1 MQAVLLIVH
10 VIIAIALIVL
20 ILLQHGKGADAG
32 AAFGSGASSTVFGAR
47 GSASFLSRVT
57 AGLAAGF
64 FVTSLLLGYSATRA
78 SAPSSVVER
87 VPAIPSEQIVIKP
100 GEQAAKPGEQIVVK
114 PDEQAVKPGEPAA
127 KEEPAPQSNAPAAP
141 ADVPQAPPP
150 QPAQ

>member
-32 AAFGSGASSTVFGAR
+32 AAFGSGASATVFGAR

-64 FVTSLLLGYSATRA
+64 FITSLLLGYSATRS

-87 VPAIPSEQIVIKP
+87 VPAAPSEQMVVKP
-100 GEQAAKPGEQIVVK
+100 GEK
-114 PDEQAVKPGEPAA
+114 AVKPGEKAA
-127 KEEPAPQSNAPAAP
+127 KEQPAAPGGAPAAP

>member
-64 FVTSLLLGYSATRA
+64 FVTSLLLGYSATRS

-87 VPAIPSEQIVIKP
+87 VSGIPSEQIVVKPGEQAVKP
-100 GEQAAKPGEQIVVK
+100 GEQAAKPGEQ
-114 PDEQAVKPGEPAA
+114 AA

>member
-10 VIIAIALIVL
+10 VIIAVALIVL

-64 FVTSLLLGYSATRA
+64 FITSLLLGYSATRS

-87 VPAIPSEQIVIKP
+87 VPVAPSEQIVVKPGEPAIKPGEPAVKP
-100 GEQAAKPGEQIVVK
+100 GEQAAKEQ
-114 PDEQAVKPGEPAA
+114 PAA
-127 KEEPAPQSNAPAAP
+127 PGSAPATP

>member
-64 FVTSLLLGYSATRA
+64 FVTSLLLGYSATRS

-87 VPAIPSEQIVIKP
+87 VPGIPSEQIVVKPGEQAVKP
-100 GEQAAKPGEQIVVK
+100 GEQAAKPGEQ
-114 PDEQAVKPGEPAA
+114 AA

>member
-10 VIIAIALIVL
+10 VIIAVALIVL

-32 AAFGSGASSTVFGAR
+32 AAFGSGASATVFGAR
-47 GSASFLSRVT
+47 GAASFLSRVT

-64 FVTSLLLGYSATRA
+64 FITSLLLGYSATRS

-87 VPAIPSEQIVIKP
+87 VPAVPSEQMVVKP
-100 GEQAAKPGEQIVVK
+100 GEPAAKPDEQAAKPGEQAAQEK
-114 PDEQAVKPGEPAA
+114 PAA
-127 KEEPAPQSNAPAAP
+127 PATP

-150 QPAQ
+150 QPAQQ